1 MAVTTVS
8 TFDVCTVTWYGR
20 TQASKY
26 SRRVAGASGVSNAC
40 VDRPQVPAPVSRPA
54 SGGPVACAQE

>member
-1 MAVTTVS
+1 MKPWPIGYSVPSIPITSMAVTTVS

-26 SRRVAGASGVSNAC
+26 SRSVAGASGVSNA
-40 VDRPQVPAPVSRPA
+40 
-54 SGGPVACAQE
+54 